1 MFLLVVFALAL
12 LGGTTWL
19 AQQQS
24 IAVRP
29 ALNHQLT
36 GMGLVLCLAVGLAAV
51 VGAVVLG

>member
-1 MFLLVVFALAL
+1 MFLLVVLGLVL